1 MADNL
6 KGILLMT
13 VAMFGL
19 ALSDMFVKLAAG
31 ALPPGQIVLIVGG
44 GTTML
49 YGAGALALRQPL
61 FSRDFFRPVILF
73 RTFAEGIA
81 SVAIMT
87 AIALVPLS
95 TVTAIMQSNPLLVT
109 LGAALFLGETV
120 GWRRWLAIGVGM
132 VAMLMIVRPGGAEF
146 EASVLLAVAA
156 AVALSVRD
164 LATRA
169 APSHIPSLVLAAWG
183 FAGSVV
189 GGAVLMALGPAP
201 QPLSG
206 ALWVCV
212 AGAVVVTALGYYALT
227 ASVRVGQISTVAP
240 FRYTR
245 LVFAMAIAVL
255 VFAER
260 PDGWTIAGSLL
271 IVGSGIYTFLR
282 ERQIARAMATPADA
296 GPV

>member
-1 MADNL
+1 MTDNL

-19 ALSDMFVKLAAG
+19 ALSDMFVKLASG
-31 ALPPGQIVLIVGG
+31 ALPPAQIILFIGG
-44 GTTML
+44 GATL
-49 YGAGALALRQPL
+49 IYGVVALALGMPI
-61 FSRDFFRPVILF
+61 FSRDFFRPVVML
-73 RTFAEGIA
+73 RTVAEAAA
-81 SVAIMT
+81 SVSIMT

-132 VAMLMIVRPGGAEF
+132 VAMLMIVRPGAEGF
-146 EASVLLAVAA
+146 EPVVLTAVIAA
-156 AVALSVRD
+156 CALSARD

-169 APSHIPSLVLAAWG
+169 APAHIPSLVLAAWG
-183 FAGSVV
+183 FAGAFMGGVILMAFGPEAQPV
-189 GGAVLMALGPAP
+189 EGATLVYVIGAVT
-201 QPLSG
+201 
-206 ALWVCV
+206 
-212 AGAVVVTALGYYALT
+212 VTALGYYALT

-245 LVFAMAIAVL
+245 LIFAMAIAVV

-260 PDGWTIAGSLL
+260 PDGWTIAGSAL
-271 IVGSGIYTFLR
+271 IVASGFYTFLR
-282 ERQIARAMATPADA
+282 ERRIARAMATPAGA